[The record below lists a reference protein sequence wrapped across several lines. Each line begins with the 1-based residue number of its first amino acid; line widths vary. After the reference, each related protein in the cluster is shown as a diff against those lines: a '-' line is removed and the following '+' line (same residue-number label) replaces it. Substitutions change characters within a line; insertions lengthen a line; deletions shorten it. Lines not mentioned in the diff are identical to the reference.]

1 VCILGGVRMSG
12 ETKTTTP
19 GIEGTRQTVISKW
32 IAKKKKKQLAPINIE
47 TVEEMNNWKEI

>member
-1 VCILGGVRMSG
+1 MSG